1 MDATLTRLTDIAGH
15 HDLSEAVAAHV
26 LAVSARTVRRSTKP
40 DGLGHTAL
48 GCRITGHMRKS
59 ERYKKYGHGHKV
71 LIPRVD
77 LLIYLARAHT
87 RPDDFLTNLSV
98 QCPLYIKAVSAA
110 LKPTSSE
117 PAPAPANVIQMHEQP
132 SKRRAAA
139 AASRDLYADHPM
151 LFTA

>member
-15 HDLSEAVAAHV
+15 HDLSYEEAAHV
-26 LAVSARTVRRSTKP
+26 LAVSTRTVRRITKP

-98 QCPLYIKAVSAA
+98 QCPLYVKAVTAA
-110 LKPTSSE
+110 LKPSSE
-117 PAPAPANVIQMHEQP
+117 PAPANVIQMHEPP
-132 SKRRAAA
+132 SKRRGASAP
-139 AASRDLYADHPM
+139 SRDLYADHPM